1 MKIVIGTRG
10 SKLALAQTCQV
21 ADLLKNEGVE
31 TEIKIIKTVGDK
43 VQNKKLSELG
53 IGVFTKELDLAML
66 NDEVDIAVHSLKD
79 VPTVWN
85 ENLIIA
91 ATPKRESYYDLIIW
105 NKDNEKIEEFLN
117 GKEKIVVGTSSIR
130 RKEFL
135 KIMYPNIEIK
145 LLRGNVDTRLNKLRN
160 REYDAIIL
168 AEAGIRRL
176 KINLNEEFNFK
187 RLDILPSPAQGAI
200 GIAAR
205 KDDEEIIDILKKIN
219 DKKTFLEVT
228 AERFAL
234 REYGG
239 GCQAPFGALAKYD
252 EKLERLELECAV
264 VEDGKIKKERKEIC
278 CGIDDVECAKKL
290 GMDVGMLLK

>member
-1 MKIVIGTRG
+1 MKVIIGTRG
-10 SKLALAQTCQV
+10 SKLALTQTYQV

-31 TEIKIIKTVGDK
+31 TEIKIIKTFGDK
-43 VQNKKLSELG
+43 IQNKKLSELG

-66 NDEVDIAVHSLKD
+66 NNEIDIAVHSLKD

-91 ATPKRESYYDLIIW
+91 AMPKRESYHDLIIW
-105 NKDNEKIEEFLN
+105 NKDNEKVEGFLN

-160 REYDAIIL
+160 NEYDAIVL

-187 RLDILPSPAQGAI
+187 RLNILPSPAQGAI
-200 GIAAR
+200 GIAVR
-205 KDDEEIIDILKKIN
+205 KNDWEIIDILKKIN

-239 GCQAPFGALAKYD
+239 GCQAPFGSLAKYD
-252 EKLERLELECAV
+252 EKLKKLELECAV
-264 VEDGKIKKERKEIC
+264 VEDGKIKREKKEISC
-278 CGIDDVECAKKL
+278 SIDDVERAKKL
-290 GMDVGMLLK
+290 GMEVGMLLK